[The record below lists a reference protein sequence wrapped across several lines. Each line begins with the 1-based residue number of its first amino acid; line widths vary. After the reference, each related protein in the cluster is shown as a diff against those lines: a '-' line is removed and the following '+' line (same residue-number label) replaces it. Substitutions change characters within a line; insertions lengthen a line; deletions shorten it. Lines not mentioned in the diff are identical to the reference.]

1 MPRDERLTLP
11 ERHLGLATGTLEASW
26 LDLLGDTV
34 GGAVDLDRLLE
45 LTREPLPE
53 PGPCRREPLPEPEL
67 RLGVACDEAFNFHYR
82 ENFDL
87 LRQLGVEPVGFSPL
101 RRPELPGDLDGLW
114 FGGGFP
120 ELYAQELAA
129 NAAMLDSIRSFAAS
143 GRPVYGECG
152 GYLYLLEAL
161 TGFDGVRHPLLG
173 LLPGEAVMRDRLASL
188 GYREVETVS
197 DTVFGPAGTRLRGH
211 EFHYSALAAEPGGKP
226 LFAAKDLRGN
236 VRPAGSARGNVCGS
250 YIHLYFGSNPAAAA
264 AFAEGMRR

>member
-1 MPRDERLTLP
+1 MPARI
-11 ERHLGLATGTLEASW
+11 
-26 LDLLGDTV
+26 
-34 GGAVDLDRLLE
+34 
-45 LTREPLPE
+45 
-53 PGPCRREPLPEPEL
+53 PLPEPEL

-101 RRPELPGDLDGLW
+101 RQPELPGDLDGLW

-173 LLPGEAVMRDRLASL
+173 LLPGEAVMRDRGSL
-188 GYREVETVS
+188 RSVTARSKPFPIPCSVRP
-197 DTVFGPAGTRLRGH
+197 GPGCAATSSTIRRWWRSRAGNRCLPRRICAGTCVRQVRRAETSAAAISICISGRTRPPRRRLRR
-211 EFHYSALAAEPGGKP
+211 A
-226 LFAAKDLRGN
+226 
-236 VRPAGSARGNVCGS
+236 
-250 YIHLYFGSNPAAAA
+250 
-264 AFAEGMRR
+264 